1 MPYRYETPHSHLTT
15 YHGNNAIIM
24 QFIFFEVINAFQEV
38 YELEYLVSQIK
49 LTPTKKFS
57 KSDREHMAS
66 ITTSISRLAGY
77 TQKYMRIFTWNLND
91 GILAKLKN
99 YCSYFANNISPDD
112 PDVSALQRN
121 AERAWINC
129 LECIDQIREAEK
141 LPTRGT
147 PDLPSLKT
155 YMEKMVQRLR
165 RLSRVAGNIVLRFK
179 EDENVLL
186 FLLNHQD
193 QLDRLYEDQ
202 FVAKLFHKMFP
213 KGLQQAEEFL
223 VEQYA
228 SRGFDHLLPQITSK
242 FATLEAIPA

>member
-1 MPYRYETPHSHLTT
+1 MPHRYDSPHSHLTT

-38 YELEYLVSQIK
+38 YELEYLISQIK
-49 LTPTKKFS
+49 LTPAKKLS
-57 KSDREHMAS
+57 KSDKEHMAS
-66 ITTSISRLAGY
+66 LTGSFTRLAGY

-99 YCSYFANNISPDD
+99 YCSFFANNISPQD
-112 PDVSALQRN
+112 PEAGALQRN

-141 LPTRGT
+141 LPAKGT
-147 PDLPSLKT
+147 PDLPALKA

-165 RLSRVAGNIVLRFK
+165 RLSRVVANIVLRFK

-186 FLLNHQD
+186 FLLNHQE
-193 QLDRLYEDQ
+193 QLDRLYEEQ

-213 KGLQQAEEFL
+213 QGLRQAEAFMAAK
-223 VEQYA
+223 YTA
-228 SRGFDHLLPQITSK
+228 RGFDHLIPLISSK
-242 FATLEAIPA
+242 ISLLETATV